1 MKAVAWMDTFNFI
14 LGVGTLW
21 VLVVVLV
28 VRNFDGGMVG
38 VYEAIKNDPVSVA
51 NLGAP
56 GATGYFTIPGII
68 NQALTASVA
77 TIVWPHIYSRCYIA
91 KSKKNFEVM
100 AWGLPLG
107 AEKCVIERDKVLDLL
122 DEIKAQFP
130 TELAEAKRLVAA
142 RSEFIANAKREAES
156 IRKVAEEH
164 ARQMI
169 DEQEIIRSARAKSN
183 EMIATA
189 EAKSSE
195 LRRVANEYAD
205 DALKRTEEAIEEAL
219 NEVRHSRANFRSV
232 SASMNQGSSNQ

>member
-1 MKAVAWMDTFNFI
+1 MEN
-14 LGVGTLW
+14 
-21 VLVVVLV
+21 
-28 VRNFDGGMVG
+28 
-38 VYEAIKNDPVSVA
+38 SVQE
-51 NLGAP
+51 LLDMLY
-56 GATGYFTIPGII
+56 TMIT
-68 NQALTASVA
+68 
-77 TIVWPHIYSRCYIA
+77 
-91 KSKKNFEVM
+91 E